1 MANCKHCKKK
11 FTQKTLNLRYC
22 CETEECREACAKY
35 VLEKKKK
42 AIERQTK
49 KRENEAK
56 KVMKDNITD
65 FKKKL
70 QEDVNTIAKLID
82 YGLKGLHVSGSYDTE
97 IQAGHVYSVK
107 NNEQMRFN
115 MHNIHRQGAKSNMAL
130 VYDEEFRDALIDE
143 YGNDYFLFIKGLKK
157 QPLQRI
163 KQHEYKEYHERAL
176 SIIKR
181 LKKDLKQR
189 SLTERI
195 ELRNEINRE
204 LGIYEE
210 QFIIFNFKHIKKCK
224 D

>member
-1 MANCKHCKKK
+1 MANCKHCRKK
-11 FTQKTLNLRYC
+11 FIQKTFNLRYC
-22 CETEECREACAKY
+22 CETEECREACARY
-35 VLEKKKK
+35 VLGRKRAIEKKTK
-42 AIERQTK
+42 ERSK
-49 KRENEAK
+49 ERLR
-56 KVMKDNITD
+56 VMKENITNY
-65 FKKKL
+65 KKLL
-70 QEDVNTIAKLID
+70 QEDVNQIAKLID
-82 YGLKGLHVSGSYDTE
+82 FGLKGLHVSGSYDAE

-115 MHNIHRQGAKSNMAL
+115 LHNIHRQGAKSNMAL

-143 YGNDYFLFIKGLKK
+143 YGNDYFLFIKGLKN
-157 QPLQRI
+157 QPLPRI

-189 SLTERI
+189 GLAERI

-210 QFIIFNFKHIKKCK
+210 KFIIFKT
-224 D
+224 

>member
-1 MANCKHCKKK
+1 MIANCKHCKKK
-11 FTQKTLNLRYC
+11 FVQKTFNLRYC

-35 VLEKKKK
+35 VLEKKKR
-42 AIERQTK
+42 AIENKTK
-49 KRENEAK
+49 ERSKERLR
-56 KVMKDNITD
+56 VMKENITNY
-65 FKKKL
+65 KKL
-70 QEDVNTIAKLID
+70 LQDDVNQIAKLID
-82 YGLKGLHVSGSYDTE
+82 FGLKGLHVSGSYDTE

-115 MHNIHRQGAKSNMAL
+115 LHNIHRQGAKSNMAL

-157 QPLQRI
+157 QPLPRI

-195 ELRNEINRE
+195 KLRNEINRE

-210 QFIIFNFKHIKKCK
+210 QFIIFKF
-224 D
+224 

>member
-1 MANCKHCKKK
+1 MIANCKHCKKK
-11 FTQKTLNLRYC
+11 FVQKTFNLRYC

-35 VLEKKKK
+35 VLEKKKR
-42 AIERQTK
+42 AIEKKTK
-49 KRENEAK
+49 ERSKERLR
-56 KVMKDNITD
+56 VMKENITNY
-65 FKKKL
+65 KKL
-70 QEDVNTIAKLID
+70 LQDDVNQIAKLID
-82 YGLKGLHVSGSYDTE
+82 FGLKGLHVSSPYDTE

-115 MHNIHRQGAKSNMAL
+115 LHNIHRQGAKSNMAL

-210 QFIIFNFKHIKKCK
+210 QFIIFKF
-224 D
+224 